1 MSNEDVKVK
10 ATAKKPAART
20 TKAKKPAAKPAT
32 RKPAVRK
39 TPTKKAPEATV
50 AKPKTAAPKVKK
62 ATAPSPTPKSA
73 KPSTQKV
80 KKDDGAKDQSAL
92 IHQLQEQVA
101 LLTHRVMTLEK
112 DFANLPTQLFQ
123 TLSTTFKVL
132 GNNSAQ
138 RRFNSQIK
146 LVDDVNELQN
156 NATLFLEVDGKTFT
170 VFGVDDGKRYDVYSS
185 QTGFFNDAIFNPIA
199 VTALL
204 ADGEIENG
212 VHRINIYNV

>member
-32 RKPAVRK
+32 RKPAARK

-112 DFANLPTQLFQ
+112 DFANLPHNFSRHCQQHSKSWVITLHSDVSIVRLNSLMMLTNCRTMPLFSSKWMERPS
-123 TLSTTFKVL
+123 LSLVLMTANDTTFIHPKPVSL
-132 GNNSAQ
+132 M
-138 RRFNSQIK
+138 
-146 LVDDVNELQN
+146 
-156 NATLFLEVDGKTFT
+156 TP
-170 VFGVDDGKRYDVYSS
+170 SS
-185 QTGFFNDAIFNPIA
+185 TR
-199 VTALL
+199 LL
-204 ADGEIENG
+204 
-212 VHRINIYNV
+212 